1 MDASGRGVDAS
12 GREMDASGREVNAS
26 GREIYVSWREVIV
39 SGSDIKT
46 GKTLKIERKCTFLFP
61 LNLNSAEI
69 SILREAGI
77 WDLCHLKHMT
87 WMERK
92 LQFCPIKKH
101 RREYIKQL

>member
-26 GREIYVSWREVIV
+26 GREIYVSGREVIVSGSEVIV

-46 GKTLKIERKCTFLFP
+46 GKTLKIERKCTFLFS

-69 SILREAGI
+69 SLLREAGI

-87 WMERK
+87 
-92 LQFCPIKKH
+92 
-101 RREYIKQL
+101 